1 MGFVVAAQRRGL
13 SHLLGVKQEL
23 ILDHKDKEKLRNYLR
38 WTDALQRSMEVAIN
52 SEAPTNVWKYGGY
65 KQFARKYNHILTE
78 INSNVALPPI
88 LDYYDL
94 DKIPG
99 GGDTIAYQQKEIFEG
114 VHANVSLLKSFL
126 EGEIGVVADEMIALR
141 DFFQARLRSA
151 VFTQPENE
159 REVQNIIEQ
168 MLIGRGMI
176 KGQDYDREVGRVKV
190 SSKEVIPDFI
200 FPRMSLALEVKI
212 IKTAARVRETV
223 DEINADITAYSKAYR
238 NLMFVVY
245 DLGFIR
251 DEMEFRQDLEDPMN
265 SMVVVVKH

>member
-1 MGFVVAAQRRGL
+1 
-13 SHLLGVKQEL
+13 
-23 ILDHKDKEKLRNYLR
+23 
-38 WTDALQRSMEVAIN
+38 
-52 SEAPTNVWKYGGY
+52 
-65 KQFARKYNHILTE
+65 
-78 INSNVALPPI
+78 
-88 LDYYDL
+88 
-94 DKIPG
+94 
-99 GGDTIAYQQKEIFEG
+99 
-114 VHANVSLLKSFL
+114 
-126 EGEIGVVADEMIALR
+126 
-141 DFFQARLRSA
+141 
-151 VFTQPENE
+151 
-159 REVQNIIEQ
+159 

-251 DEMEFRQDLEDPMN
+251 DEMEFRQDLEDPMK